1 MSAMRGP
8 AMAQMRQAA
17 KAALLLL
24 AAIWASSGSNLSFAE
39 GAEGAD
45 RRIPLSELK
54 VGEEMDGRVKN
65 VHRMFGWFVDIGA
78 ARDAF
83 LELEEACD
91 GFPVEGMKTWRKGA
105 SMTVRIL
112 DVDLEGYAI
121 KITKRTGPLD
131 RPPQF
136 RRPPSAE
143 DVASYS
149 DVDANDFIDTTICGM
164 SPNGLWLRVPARGE
178 GQDFRTLLR
187 LDECKESVKETACL
201 GMTVPVRVTG
211 IDQAKNRVLVSMI
224 DP

>member
-17 KAALLLL
+17 KAAAALLLL

-45 RRIPLSELK
+45 RRT
-54 VGEEMDGRVKN
+54 
-65 VHRMFGWFVDIGA
+65 FVDIGA

-105 SMTVRIL
+105 SMTIE

-149 DVDANDFIDTTICGM
+149 SLVLEG
-164 SPNGLWLRVPARGE
+164 GLSQMYP
-178 GQDFRTLLR
+178 T
-187 LDECKESVKETACL
+187 
-201 GMTVPVRVTG
+201 
-211 IDQAKNRVLVSMI
+211 
-224 DP
+224 